1 MDRLTE
7 WTGYIWIPRTDKR
20 ISYSDCMEKLAR
32 YENAERIIR
41 EKIEDVE
48 KFEDQLPTEII
59 TQVEGYKEVITL
71 FEELRVELDD
81 RLLGDR

>member
-1 MDRLTE
+1 
-7 WTGYIWIPRTDKR
+7 
-20 ISYSDCMEKLAR
+20 MEKLAR